1 MILIKKLKYLLMLC
15 FFEKD
20 LDMMIGD
27 LDRKKRLFEF
37 FS

>member
-1 MILIKKLKYLLMLC
+1 MILIKKVEVSTDVV
-15 FFEKD
+15 FEKD

>member
-1 MILIKKLKYLLMLC
+1 MILIKTVEVSTDVV
-15 FFEKD
+15 FEKD